1 MTSARLFA
9 DIPCEE
15 QRSYVALQ
23 LAVSAVPLH
32 LVGMATL
39 IDKKPQFRHPEKRN
53 RPDTPLLRK
62 PDWIRVKAPTSKGY
76 AETREIVKS
85 KGLVTVCEEAGC
97 PNIGECWD
105 KKHATMMIMGD
116 TCTRACSFCNVITGK
131 PAPLDED
138 EPRRAGLAVAEMGL
152 EHVVI
157 TSVDR
162 DDLEDGGAM
171 HFVHTINAIREASP
185 GTTIEI
191 LTPDFLRKD
200 SWETKV
206 IDAKPDV
213 FNHNLETVPRLY
225 LNIRPGARYF
235 HSLRLLEKVKDRD
248 PSQFT
253 KSGLMVGLGETKEEV
268 MQVMDDMR
276 SAGIDFL
283 TIGQYLQPTR
293 KHAAVDRYVT
303 PDEFSAY
310 EQIARAKGFLM
321 VSASPLTRSSYHAG
335 EDFARLRDAR
345 AAQIDADA

>member
-1 MTSARLFA
+1 
-9 DIPCEE
+9 
-15 QRSYVALQ
+15 
-23 LAVSAVPLH
+23 
-32 LVGMATL
+32 MATL
-39 IDKKPQFRHPEKRN
+39 IDTSAKKREHRHPEKRN
-53 RPDTPLLRK
+53 RPDTPILRK
-62 PDWIRVKAPTSKGY
+62 PDWIRVKAPVSRGY
-76 AETREIVKS
+76 AETRSIVKE

-97 PNIGECWD
+97 PNIGECWE
-105 KKHATMMIMGD
+105 KKHATMMIMGEV
-116 TCTRACSFCNVITGK
+116 CTRACSFCNVITGK
-131 PAPLDED
+131 PSALDTD
-138 EPRRAGLAVAEMGL
+138 EPRRVAEAVAEMGL

-171 HFVHTINAIREASP
+171 HFVHTIEAIRAAAP

-200 SWETKV
+200 GWEQKV

-225 LNIRPGARYF
+225 LSIRPGARYY
-235 HSLRLLEKVKDRD
+235 HSLRLLERVKERD

-293 KHAAVDRYVT
+293 KHAAIDRFVT
-303 PDEFSAY
+303 PEEFGAY
-310 EQIARAKGFLM
+310 EEIAKAKGFLM

-335 EDFARLRDAR
+335 EDFAQLRANR
-345 AAQIDADA
+345 EAKLAEAKR